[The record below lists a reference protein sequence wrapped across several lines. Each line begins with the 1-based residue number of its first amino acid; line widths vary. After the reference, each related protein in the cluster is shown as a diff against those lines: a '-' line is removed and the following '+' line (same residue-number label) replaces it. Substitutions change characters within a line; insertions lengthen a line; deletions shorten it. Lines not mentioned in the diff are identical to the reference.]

1 MSHVEK
7 HPLYRF
13 TRLESRAIHAEILDM
28 KFAWFLYSNDVVS
41 GPFSTEDVQNKI
53 VTGILGANTHIWWK
67 GQREWIPISTW
78 LNQVDRI
85 VQNAQDRA
93 QKPVWYVDAGKSPT
107 GPLTEKELIDHLK
120 NTPSLARVRL
130 WAVGMEKWTSLF
142 ELSEVMELLGLSRRE
157 NERAPLMGTVAV
169 SRSNDDPQGFVLRA
183 ASISVAG
190 MGVQGRHDLRCGDSI
205 SMIVKSAE
213 IPSSLS
219 LRGEI
224 AYVTAN
230 GYAGIRFETV
240 HAEAHSLIV
249 DYVKRFNADEEKTAG
264 AA

>member
-1 MSHVEK
+1 M
-7 HPLYRF
+7 
-13 TRLESRAIHAEILDM
+13 T
-28 KFAWFLYSNDVVS
+28 FAWFLYSNDVVS
-41 GPFSTEDVQNKI
+41 GPFSTDEVKHKI
-53 VTGILGANTHIWWK
+53 STGVLGANSHIWWK
-67 GQREWIPISTW
+67 GQREWIPVATW
-78 LNQVDRI
+78 MNQIDRI
-85 VQNAQDRA
+85 VQNATDRA

-107 GPLTEKELIDHLK
+107 GPLTEKELIEHLK
-120 NTPSLARVRL
+120 AASSLARVRL

-190 MGVQGRHDLRCGDSI
+190 MGIQGRHDLRAGDSI
-205 SMIVKSAE
+205 SIVLKSSE
-213 IPSSLS
+213 IPATLS

-230 GYAGIRFETV
+230 GYAGIRFDKV
-240 HAEAHSLIV
+240 QPEAHSLIV
-249 DYVKRFNADEEKTAG
+249 DYVKKFNSDDVTQSQAS
-264 AA
+264 

>member
-1 MSHVEK
+1 V
-7 HPLYRF
+7 RITRDIIV
-13 TRLESRAIHAEILDM
+13 TRLQSRAFHAEILNM
-28 KFAWFLYSNDVVS
+28 SFAWFLYSNEVVS
-41 GPFSTEDVQNKI
+41 GPFSTEDVQGKI
-53 VTGILGANTHIWWK
+53 VTGVLGANAHIWWK

-78 LNQVDRI
+78 LNQVDRV

-93 QKPVWYVDAGKSPT
+93 QKPVWYVDSGKSPT
-107 GPLTEKELIDHLK
+107 GPLTEKELIDHLRA
-120 NTPSLARVRL
+120 TPSLARVRL

-142 ELSEVMELLGLSRRE
+142 ELADVMELLGLSRRE

-205 SMIVKSAE
+205 SIVVKSAE
-213 IPSSLS
+213 MPSPIA

-230 GYAGIRFETV
+230 GYAGIRFEKVQPETL
-240 HAEAHSLIV
+240 STIV
-249 DYVKRFNADEEKTAG
+249 EYVKRFNADEITEVK

>member
-1 MSHVEK
+1 MIV
-7 HPLYRF
+7 
-13 TRLESRAIHAEILDM
+13 TRLESRADHAEISDM
-28 KFAWFLYSNDVVS
+28 AFAWFLYSNDVVS

-53 VTGILGANTHIWWK
+53 VTGVLGANAHVWWK

-78 LNQVDRI
+78 LNQVDRV
-85 VQNAQDRA
+85 VQSANDRA

-120 NTPSLARVRL
+120 TTSSLARVRL

-142 ELSEVMELLGLSRRE
+142 ELAEVMELLGLSRRE

-190 MGVQGRHDLRCGDSI
+190 MGVQGRHDLRAGDSI
-205 SMIVKSAE
+205 SMVVKSAE
-213 IPSSLS
+213 MPSTLT

-230 GYAGIRFETV
+230 GYAGIRFEKV
-240 HAEAHSLIV
+240 QPDSHSMIV
-249 DYVKRFNADEEKTAG
+249 DYVKRFNSDDG
-264 AA
+264 AASQAA

>member
-1 MSHVEK
+1 M
-7 HPLYRF
+7 
-13 TRLESRAIHAEILDM
+13 A
-28 KFAWFLYSNDVVS
+28 FAWFLYSNDVVS

-53 VTGILGANTHIWWK
+53 ATGLLGANSHIWWK

-78 LNQVDRI
+78 LGQVDRI
-85 VQNAQDRA
+85 VQSANDRS

-120 NTPSLARVRL
+120 ACSTLARVRL

-142 ELSEVMELLGLSRRE
+142 ELAEVMELLGLSRRE

-190 MGVQGRHDLRCGDSI
+190 MGVQGRHDLRAGDSI
-205 SMIVKSAE
+205 SVVVKSAE
-213 IPSSLS
+213 IPSTLS

-230 GYAGIRFETV
+230 GYAGIRFEKV
-240 HAEAHSLIV
+240 QPEAHSMII
-249 DYVKRFNADEEKTAG
+249 DYVKRFNADDAVTSG